1 MLLPDMGVLP
11 DGFRSPIC
19 TDGGFA
25 MKLLN
30 VAQVVEVVKTHGC
43 GDWGDVDV
51 GMIAQGLRVAIG
63 RDVFVL
69 PVVDGMA
76 EVASTSTQA
85 ILLAWA
91 DDMGF

>member
-1 MLLPDMGVLP
+1 
-11 DGFRSPIC
+11 
-19 TDGGFA
+19 
-25 MKLLN
+25 MKLIN
-30 VAQVVEVVKTHGC
+30 AAQAVEIVKTHGC

-51 GMIAQGLRVAIG
+51 AMVAQDLRVAIG

-76 EVASTSTQA
+76 TATDAV
-85 ILLAWA
+85 LLEWI